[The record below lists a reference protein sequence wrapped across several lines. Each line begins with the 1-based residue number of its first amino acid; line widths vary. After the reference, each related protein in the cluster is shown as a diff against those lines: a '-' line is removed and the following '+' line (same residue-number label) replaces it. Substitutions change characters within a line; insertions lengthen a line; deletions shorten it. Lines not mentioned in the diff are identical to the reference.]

1 MQQVIGQMLS
11 KYKTDNLSDKKNAI
25 KEVVQEIVLCGL
37 SRGGFFKEAAFY
49 GGTALR
55 IFYGLDRFSEDLDF
69 SLIDSNKDFD
79 LTKYFSY
86 IENETKSL
94 GLNFSVSEKQKS
106 VDSNIKSAFLKGNT
120 KESILTFYD
129 ENGDDAKFISKDE
142 AIKIKFEVDINPPVG
157 ATYETKFG
165 LLPAP
170 YQVRLYDM
178 QSLFAGK
185 IHACLCRNWKSRVKG
200 RDFYD
205 YIFFLSLGAKVNL
218 NNLRAKLVQSGF
230 IAANY
235 DLTIE
240 KLRDLL
246 DDRFDNLDVNQAKQ
260 DVLPFVKDKTKLDIW
275 SVDFFKDIT
284 KNLKGQGS
292 PPGNKKNG
300 SKARLSFFV
309 TFTDIKTAGCYK
321 NNLRNFSFNRKL
333 TDDG

>member
-11 KYKTDNLSDKKNAI
+11 KYKTDNVSDKKNAI

-86 IENETKSL
+86 IENETKAS

-120 KESILTFYD
+120 KESILTFY

-240 KLRDLL
+240 NLRDLL
-246 DDRFDNLDVNQAKQ
+246 DDRFDNLDINQAKQ

-284 KNLKGQGS
+284 KNLKGQ
-292 PPGNKKNG
+292 
-300 SKARLSFFV
+300 
-309 TFTDIKTAGCYK
+309 
-321 NNLRNFSFNRKL
+321 
-333 TDDG
+333 